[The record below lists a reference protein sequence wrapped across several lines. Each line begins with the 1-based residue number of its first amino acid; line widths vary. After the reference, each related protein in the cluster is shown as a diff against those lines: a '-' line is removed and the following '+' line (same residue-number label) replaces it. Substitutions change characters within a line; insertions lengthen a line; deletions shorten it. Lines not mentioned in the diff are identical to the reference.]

1 MLASHWVI
9 EDIVKAIE
17 SKDNNE
23 IEESIKNFIEKYPED
38 KEIVQLCKEY
48 VKSKDSK
55 ILAAMKMRLKS
66 LSEERKMESTGGGG
80 NLWFGDRRGHGEQ
93 TLR

>member
-17 SKDNNE
+17 SKDSGE
-23 IEESIKNFIEKYPED
+23 IESSIKNFTKKYPED
-38 KEIVQLCKEY
+38 KEVVRLCKEY
-48 VKSKDSK
+48 MKNKDSK
-55 ILAAMKMRLKS
+55 LLAAIKVRLKA

-80 NLWFGDRRGHGEQ
+80 NLWFGDRRGHGDQ